1 MGNCV
6 CSGTEQNF
14 GGNENL
20 VYAKKITIQEYVL
33 HGNKSYVV
41 NISLTKIQIVQ

>member
-20 VYAKKITIQEYVL
+20 IYTKKQQTRNMFCMEIKAML
-33 HGNKSYVV
+33 
-41 NISLTKIQIVQ
+41 